1 MKYDLSILFYIKR
14 AKEDKKGLI
23 PIYLRITVNGE
34 RSELSA
40 NRKIELSKWDNNSQR
55 AKGRSE
61 ESKALNN
68 HLDQLEN
75 SIKHCYNS
83 LNDQGAEIT
92 AEILIDILIG
102 KHQKKYSLVTIFE
115 TNNKLIELE
124 KGTKYSESTINQY
137 KTTLNRLKVF
147 IVEEYEEDDIDLS
160 RLDVLFIRRFEI
172 YLKTKHAIEHNTIM
186 KHLKQLKKVVH
197 FAQQLGYIEKDPF
210 MLHQTAFKQ
219 FSRDSLTQEEL
230 SAIENHTFKIKR
242 LDQVKDV
249 FLFVCYTGL
258 SYSDLFKLTAEGI
271 TKGIDG
277 KNWVIYEREKT
288 GVRASIPILPQAQAI
303 INKYKDDPECLKENK
318 LLPVISNQKLNT
330 YLSEIATVCEINKHI
345 TMHLGRHTFS
355 TTVTLSNGVPI
366 ETVSKMLGH
375 TSIKTTQIYSKV
387 VDTKISRDMEALSSK
402 LLQNA
407 KDKQSQ
413 KEEKNTG

>member
-14 AKEDKKGLI
+14 AKEDRNGLI

-40 NRKIELSKWDNNSQR
+40 NRKIELTKWDSKSQR

-68 HLDQLEN
+68 RLDQLEN
-75 SIKHCYNS
+75 SIKHIYNS
-83 LNDQGAEIT
+83 LNDQGAEIS
-92 AEILIDILIG
+92 AEILHDILIG
-102 KHQKKYSLVTIFE
+102 KNQKKYSLVSIFE
-115 TNNKLIELE
+115 KNNKLIELE
-124 KGTKYSESTINQY
+124 KATKYSESTINQY
-137 KTTLNRLKVF
+137 KTTLARLKVF
-147 IVEEYEEDDIDLS
+147 IFEEYGENDIDLS

-172 YLKTKHAIEHNTIM
+172 YLKTKHTIEHNTIM
-186 KHLKQLKKVVH
+186 KHLKQLKRVVH

-230 SAIENHTFKIKR
+230 SAIETHTFKIKR

-345 TMHLGRHTFS
+345 TMHLGRHTFA
-355 TTVTLSNGVPI
+355 TTLTLTNGVPI
-366 ETVSKMLGH
+366 ESVSKMLGH

-402 LLQNA
+402 LLQQA
-407 KDKQSQ
+407 IDKQSQ
-413 KEEKNTG
+413 KEEKDTG

>member
-1 MKYDLSILFYIKR
+1 MKYDLSILFYVKR

-40 NRKIELSKWDNNSQR
+40 NRKIELTKWDSNSKR

-61 ESKALNN
+61 EAKALNN
-68 HLDQLEN
+68 HLDQLESN
-75 SIKHCYNS
+75 LKHCYNS
-83 LNDQGAEIT
+83 LNDQGSEIS
-92 AEILIDILIG
+92 AEILHDMITG
-102 KHQKKYSLVTIFE
+102 KYQKRYSLLTIFE
-115 TNNKLIELE
+115 TNNELIELE
-124 KGTKYSESTINQY
+124 KGMKYSESTINQY
-137 KTTLNRLKVF
+137 KTTLKRLKVF
-147 IVEEYEEDDIDLS
+147 IVEESGENDIDLS

-172 YLKTKHAIEHNTIM
+172 FLRTKYAIEHNTIM

-197 FAQQLGYIEKDPF
+197 FAQQMGYIDKDPF
-210 MLHQTAFKQ
+210 ILHQTAFKQ

-230 SAIENHTFKIKR
+230 SSIETHTFKIKR
-242 LDQVKDV
+242 LAQVKDV

-258 SYSDLFKLTAEGI
+258 SYSDLFKLTSEGI

-288 GVRASIPILPQAQAI
+288 GVRASIPILPQAQVI
-303 INKYKDDPECLKENK
+303 INKYKDDPEFLKGNK

-330 YLSEIATVCEINKHI
+330 YLSEIATICEINKHI
-345 TMHLGRHTFS
+345 TMHLGRHTFA
-355 TTVTLSNGVPI
+355 TTVTLTNGVPI

-375 TSIKTTQIYSKV
+375 TSIKTTQIYSQV
-387 VDTKISRDMEALSSK
+387 VDTKISNDMKQLSTVLLKKIDSEISENKNK
-402 LLQNA
+402 LIV
-407 KDKQSQ
+407 
-413 KEEKNTG
+413 

>member
-83 LNDQGAEIT
+83 
-92 AEILIDILIG
+92 
-102 KHQKKYSLVTIFE
+102 IFE

-147 IVEEYEEDDIDLS
+147 IVEEYEENDIDLS

-258 SYSDLFKLTAEGI
+258 SYSDLFKLT
-271 TKGIDG
+271 T
-277 KNWVIYEREKT
+277 
-288 GVRASIPILPQAQAI
+288 
-303 INKYKDDPECLKENK
+303 
-318 LLPVISNQKLNT
+318 T
-330 YLSEIATVCEINKHI
+330 YS
-345 TMHLGRHTFS
+345 
-355 TTVTLSNGVPI
+355 
-366 ETVSKMLGH
+366 
-375 TSIKTTQIYSKV
+375 SKV
-387 VDTKISRDMEALSSK
+387 
-402 LLQNA
+402 LL
-407 KDKQSQ
+407 
-413 KEEKNTG
+413 